1 VTTRG
6 FHANEHPG
14 PLANP
19 AETPM
24 NDPRRHSP
32 FLLYTAITL
41 AVVDIVLFATQH
53 GHAFW
58 R

>member
-1 VTTRG
+1 
-6 FHANEHPG
+6 
-14 PLANP
+14 
-19 AETPM
+19 M

-32 FLLYTAITL
+32 FLLYTAIML